1 MVSDSTAP
9 RKNGA
14 SLGLKANSMSSH
26 EFGRHVIDKI
36 SRHLL
41 WFLFLLFVFSFLD
54 IRASRHPPS
63 AVFASARAAA
73 GALCSTAG
81 SEQAHLY
88 GITLLAPGG
97 RRGCT
102 SGCWYPDGTLPV
114 DL

>member
-1 MVSDSTAP
+1 MQCNSEKWKLYDWSGRAVPGILRDMRQRVAWMF
-9 RKNGA
+9 GMAYA
-14 SLGLKANSMSSH
+14 S
-26 EFGRHVIDKI
+26 I
-36 SRHLL
+36 SNRI
-41 WFLFLLFVFSFLD
+41 VFILD

-63 AVFASARAAA
+63 AVFASAWAAA
-73 GALCSTAG
+73 GALFSTAR
-81 SEQAHLY
+81 SEHAHLY

>member
-1 MVSDSTAP
+1 MLVA
-9 RKNGA
+9 
-14 SLGLKANSMSSH
+14 ANQQNDQ
-26 EFGRHVIDKI
+26 GT
-36 SRHLL
+36 
-41 WFLFLLFVFSFLD
+41 LD

-73 GALCSTAG
+73 GALFSTAG
-81 SEQAHLY
+81 SEHAHLY

>member
-1 MVSDSTAP
+1 MHSP
-9 RKNGA
+9 A
-14 SLGLKANSMSSH
+14 SKGEPSAAAIHDLEILVCKARVQ
-26 EFGRHVIDKI
+26 ELIIKL
-36 SRHLL
+36 SRVKL
-41 WFLFLLFVFSFLD
+41 LD
-54 IRASRHPPS
+54 IRASRHPAS
-63 AVFASARAAA
+63 AVFASAWAAA
-73 GALCSTAG
+73 GALFSTAE